1 MASSA
6 DEAGPGGVCLTCG
19 RPDCDPQDHHP
30 AGEYNVA
37 EITVPE
43 CTPGCHEVLTERQ
56 RVAGV
61 KLDRR
66 LTRSEA
72 ERSWALLQGVA
83 DAVALLAR
91 NRGLTEVAVTLE
103 SAGATLGRLLCMLTP
118 AEWSSRTGA
127 AGDVG
132 PNPRGNDRREALRS
146 RKGETLPAVA
156 GDYPAPGSVGE
167 AERAETLVGLL
178 AQTEGYLFGQD
189 QLASIDLPALIG
201 RLDELAERGAMDRL
215 VDWGRRMA
223 PDMAGAL
230 GIWRAVDGVAAIG
243 DALGSTVWLAE
254 LSDAAVALLAGVA
267 AAEDIDRAEGLVDAF
282 MEAWPPASPT
292 AP

>member
-1 MASSA
+1 MRSAAVASSA
-6 DEAGPGGVCLTCG
+6 DEGGPGGVCLTCG
-19 RPDCDPQDHHP
+19 RSDCDPQDHHP

-37 EITVPE
+37 AITVPE

-66 LTRSEA
+66 LPRSQA

-91 NRGLTEVAVTLE
+91 NRGLTEVAATLE
-103 SAGATLGRLLCMLTP
+103 SAGATLGRLLCMLAP

-132 PNPRGNDRREALRS
+132 PNPRGNDRREVLRT
-146 RKGETLPAVA
+146 RKGETPPPVA
-156 GDYPAPGSVGE
+156 GDYLAPGGIDE

-178 AQTEGYLFGQD
+178 AQTEEYLFD
-189 QLASIDLPALIG
+189 QHALASIDPPALIG
-201 RLDELAERGAMDRL
+201 RLAKPANRGFGGRPT
-215 VDWGRRMA
+215 GRRRSATRSA
-223 PDMAGAL
+223 PPSG
-230 GIWRAVDGVAAIG
+230 
-243 DALGSTVWLAE
+243 
-254 LSDAAVALLAGVA
+254 
-267 AAEDIDRAEGLVDAF
+267 
-282 MEAWPPASPT
+282 
-292 AP
+292 